1 MNTYYKTNSHYLAN
15 PFDHLY
21 QNNDVEISNRPEIKE
36 IYSLGIDLEDK
47 IEGDFD
53 LDSLTFQVRYN
64 QLAFVH
70 TGLIAAQIKFKKLYK
85 KTHNN
90 FDHYSR
96 EMLGVSYWQIDD
108 TIKATDVVMELIANG
123 FDVLPKNVNQAEKL
137 AHIRGSER
145 VRMWQGIIDTYEPY
159 EITGRTI
166 EEYIAKQEERILPK
180 ATQTYNVEMTD
191 ELYCFIWSLG
201 HYIFGINGVT
211 EFLSALLE
219 TSKKLGNSLTL
230 EAVHRFSKLWPEVR
244 SILVELWPNE
254 EGDQL
259 KAMDSLIEQFQ
270 TVDPN
275 STSFRYAKDLKGEN
289 SLPKIGSRVNLRN
302 LAEVVGAM
310 STILD
315 GSATAISVYQENEDE
330 MQSDCW

>member
-1 MNTYYKTNSHYLAN
+1 LPLAYDQYPEAGSPNTNRQTLNTNYKPNPRYLAN
-15 PFDHLY
+15 PFDHIF
-21 QNNDVEISNRPEIKE
+21 QDNDVEISDRLEIE
-36 IYSLGIDLEDK
+36 ELYDHAFWLSDK
-47 IEGDFD
+47 IEGEFD

-85 KTHNN
+85 ETHST
-90 FDHYSR
+90 FDHYCR

-145 VRMWQGIIDTYEPY
+145 VRMWQGIIDTYKPY

-180 ATQTYNVEMTD
+180 ATQTYNVEMTED
-191 ELYCFIWSLG
+191 LYCFIWSLG
-201 HYIFGINGVT
+201 HYVFGINGVT
-211 EFLSALLE
+211 EFLLALLE

-230 EAVHRFSKLWPEVR
+230 E
-244 SILVELWPNE
+244 SIH
-254 EGDQL
+254 Q
-259 KAMDSLIEQFQ
+259 
-270 TVDPN
+270 
-275 STSFRYAKDLKGEN
+275 
-289 SLPKIGSRVNLRN
+289 NLDR
-302 LAEVVGAM
+302 L
-310 STILD
+310 
-315 GSATAISVYQENEDE
+315 YQEHNSEVNRE
-330 MQSDCW
+330 

>member
-1 MNTYYKTNSHYLAN
+1 MNTNYKPNPRYLAN
-15 PFDHLY
+15 PFDHIF
-21 QNNDVEISNRPEIKE
+21 QDNDVEISDRLEIE
-36 IYSLGIDLEDK
+36 ELYDHAFWLSDK
-47 IEGDFD
+47 IEGEFD

-85 KTHNN
+85 ETHST
-90 FDHYSR
+90 FDHYCR

-145 VRMWQGIIDTYEPY
+145 VRMWQGIIDTYKPY

-180 ATQTYNVEMTD
+180 ATQTYNVEMTED
-191 ELYCFIWSLG
+191 LYCFIWSLG
-201 HYIFGINGVT
+201 HYVFGINGVT

-230 EAVHRFSKLWPEVR
+230 E
-244 SILVELWPNE
+244 SIH
-254 EGDQL
+254 Q
-259 KAMDSLIEQFQ
+259 
-270 TVDPN
+270 
-275 STSFRYAKDLKGEN
+275 
-289 SLPKIGSRVNLRN
+289 NLDR
-302 LAEVVGAM
+302 L
-310 STILD
+310 
-315 GSATAISVYQENEDE
+315 YQEHNSEVNRE
-330 MQSDCW
+330 

>member
-1 MNTYYKTNSHYLAN
+1 LPLRTINTQRRVHLKALGKQLNINYKANSHYLAN

-21 QNNDVEISNRPEIKE
+21 QNNDVEVSNRPEIKE

-47 IEGDFD
+47 IEGDFN
-53 LDSLTFQVRYN
+53 LDFLTFQVRYN

-70 TGLIAAQIKFKKLYK
+70 TGLIVAQIKFKKLYK
-85 KTHNN
+85 RTHAT
-90 FDHYSR
+90 FDQYCR

-145 VRMWQGIIDTYEPY
+145 VKMWQGIIDTYEPY

-166 EEYIAKQEERILPK
+166 EEFIAKQEERVLPK

-201 HYIFGINGVT
+201 HYVFSINGVT

-230 EAVHRFSKLWPEVR
+230 EAVHQQINLLYQERNL
-244 SILVELWPNE
+244 
-254 EGDQL
+254 Q
-259 KAMDSLIEQFQ
+259 
-270 TVDPN
+270 
-275 STSFRYAKDLKGEN
+275 
-289 SLPKIGSRVNLRN
+289 VNL
-302 LAEVVGAM
+302 E
-310 STILD
+310 
-315 GSATAISVYQENEDE
+315 
-330 MQSDCW
+330 